1 MLRAREADRSGRTIQ
16 APETGPSQALINR
29 TSGREREH
37 RSAHPG
43 PGCEQHRGR
52 RIAAPV
58 ALLRRPISEELAVA
72 LCQSLALEGR
82 ERLAELISA
91 CVPHASNRLGIRS
104 SETPHEQSVVAEV
117 LLQFRPRPNTRAM
130 PASLHRHHARGCLRT
145 RAADYTCATG

>member
-1 MLRAREADRSGRTIQ
+1 MCLRTLAEALRTNAGRQ
-16 APETGPSQALINR
+16 YQRHRL
-29 TSGREREH
+29 
-37 RSAHPG
+37 RSA
-43 PGCEQHRGR
+43 R
-52 RIAAPV
+52 APV

-104 SETPHEQSVVAEV
+104 SKTPHEQSVVAEV

-145 RAADYTCATG
+145 RAGEYTCATGRRYAKLGPIQY